1 MISHNKEFYD
11 PSARKIDNY
20 LFHCIFN
27 LMEWMILNGAI
38 LGFIGIII
46 AELEEVEAST
56 HKLKCKAFATK
67 GMLNPYGGSLRIYLL
82 RLLLP
87 KYAPWMM
94 SMTTNAS
101 ANLGVMSYSCD

>member
-1 MISHNKEFYD
+1 
-11 PSARKIDNY
+11 
-20 LFHCIFN
+20 
-27 LMEWMILNGAI
+27 MEWMILNGAI

-46 AELEEVEAST
+46 AELEEVVEAST

-87 KYAPWMM
+87 KCAP
-94 SMTTNAS
+94 
-101 ANLGVMSYSCD
+101 